1 VEKIGLIIGFILA
14 SIGMYNIDKFL
25 IPTLDYFGK
34 YAFFIIFNVFI
45 FWSLWISYKINKKLK
60 IIIPIFIGVLVLI
73 VGISI

>member
-45 FWSLWISYKINKKLK
+45 FWSLWISYKFNKKLK

>member
-1 VEKIGLIIGFILA
+1 MEKIGLIIGFILA

-45 FWSLWISYKINKKLK
+45 FWSLWISYKFNKKLK